1 MLGIGPHGGT
11 GETPVPLA
19 LAPGTNEERDAWVVL
34 ASVDGLG
41 PIGFGSLL
49 RRFGSGRAVLE
60 VARRQGGSGA
70 LIDPVDPRR
79 FVDDV
84 VAARIA
90 LAATDPAAVVGRVRE
105 TGVAVITLE
114 DPLFPR
120 RLFAIELPPHLLF
133 VRGDPAAMEQAHAVA
148 VVGTRRPTELGRRLA
163 ARIAAALADSGASVV
178 SGLAM
183 GIDGAAHAACVAA
196 GVPTVAV
203 LGSGHARLFPRAHAG
218 LADGIVAGGGAVV
231 SEFYPDMR
239 ATRGTFPRRN
249 RLISGLSDATIV
261 VEAPLRSGA
270 LITASWALEQGRG
283 CYLVPGPIDAT
294 TSAGCLAFLREYEG
308 VARVVA
314 TIPDLIEDLEL
325 LGTAERGPRTTA
337 EVELGLVERALVA
350 AMARG
355 ATTTDDLARST
366 GQPVATI
373 LGALT
378 LLEMRGLVTVA
389 YGRHRLAGRLA
400 GTAVA

>member
-1 MLGIGPHGGT
+1 MLGIGRHEEIEAPPPVAFDGGAD
-11 GETPVPLA
+11 P
-19 LAPGTNEERDAWVVL
+19 ERDAWIVL

-41 PIGFGSLL
+41 PVGFGSMLA
-49 RRFGSGRAVLE
+49 RFGSGVAILD
-60 VARRQGGSGA
+60 VARRPGGAAA
-70 LIDPVDPRR
+70 LVDPVDPRR
-79 FVDDV
+79 FVDEV

-90 LAATDPAAVVGRVRE
+90 LAAADPAAIVGRVRE
-105 TGVAVITLE
+105 SGVAVITLE
-114 DPLFPR
+114 DSRFPR

-133 VRGDPAAMEQAHAVA
+133 VRGDPAAMERAHAVA

-163 ARIAAALADSGASVV
+163 ARVAAALADSGASVV

-203 LGSGHARLFPRAHAG
+203 LGSGHGRLFPRAHAG

-231 SEFYPDMR
+231 SEFHPDLR

-249 RLISGLSDATIV
+249 RLISGLSDATVV

-283 CYLVPGPIDAT
+283 CYLVPGPIDAP
-294 TSAGCLAFLREYEG
+294 TSAGCLAFLRDYTG
-308 VARVVA
+308 VAQVVA

-325 LGTAERGPRTTA
+325 LGTAEGGPRTSA
-337 EVELGLVERALVA
+337 EVELGLVERALVGA
-350 AMARG
+350 LARG
-355 ATTTDDLARST
+355 ATTTDDLVRST

-400 GTAVA
+400 GAAVA

>member
-1 MLGIGPHGGT
+1 MLGIGTHAVVDEADPPT
-11 GETPVPLA
+11 
-19 LAPGTNEERDAWVVL
+19 APAASVEERDAWVVL
-34 ASVDGLG
+34 ASVEGLG
-41 PIGFGSLL
+41 PVGFGSLL

-60 VARRQGGSGA
+60 VARRTAGTA
-70 LIDPVDPRR
+70 TLVDPVDPRR
-79 FVDDV
+79 FVDEE
-84 VAARIA
+84 VAARIV
-90 LAATDPAAVVGRVRE
+90 LAAADPATIVGRVRE
-105 TGVAVITLE
+105 TGVAVVTLE

-120 RLFAIELPPHLLF
+120 RLLAIELPPHLLF
-133 VRGDPAAMEQAHAVA
+133 VRGDPAAMERAHAVA

-196 GVPTVAV
+196 GIPTIAV
-203 LGSGHARLFPRAHAG
+203 LGSGHARLFPRAHAA
-218 LADGIVAGGGAVV
+218 LADGIVEGGGAVV

-283 CYLVPGPIDAT
+283 CYLVPGPIDAP

-308 VARVVA
+308 LTRVVA

-325 LGTAERGPRTTA
+325 LGTTRSGPRSSA
-337 EVELGLVERALVA
+337 EVELGLIERALVA
-350 AMARG
+350 ALARG
-355 ATTTDDLARST
+355 ATTTDELARST

-400 GTAVA
+400 GAAVA

>member
-1 MLGIGPHGGT
+1 MLGIGTPGPA
-11 GETPVPLA
+11 GEAGPL
-19 LAPGTNEERDAWVVL
+19 PGADPRTADERDAWVVL

-41 PIGFGSLL
+41 PVGFGSLL
-49 RRFGSGRAVLE
+49 RRFGSGRAILE
-60 VARRQGGSGA
+60 IACRPGGTTA
-70 LIDPVDPRR
+70 LVDPVDPWRY
-79 FVDDV
+79 VDEA

-90 LAATDPAAVVGRVRE
+90 LAAADPASIVGRVRE
-105 TGVAVITLE
+105 SGVAVVTLE
-114 DPLFPR
+114 DASFPR
-120 RLFAIELPPHLLF
+120 RLYAIELPPHLLF
-133 VRGDPAAMEQAHAVA
+133 VRGDPAAMERAHAVA

-163 ARIAAALADSGASVV
+163 ARVAAALADSGASVV

-218 LADGIVAGGGAVV
+218 LADGIVEGGGAIV
-231 SEFYPDMR
+231 SEFHPDLQ

-261 VEAPLRSGA
+261 IEAPLRSGA

-283 CYLVPGPIDAT
+283 CFLVPGPIDAP
-294 TSAGCLAFLREYEG
+294 TSAGCLSFLREYEG
-308 VARVVA
+308 VAQIVA
-314 TIPDLIEDLEL
+314 TIPDLIADLDL
-325 LGTAERGPRTTA
+325 LGAREYGPRTAA
-337 EVELGLVERALVA
+337 EVELSLVERALVGA
-350 AMARG
+350 LALG
-355 ATTTDDLARST
+355 ATTTDDLVRST
-366 GQPVATI
+366 GQPVATV

-400 GTAVA
+400 GAAVA

>member
-1 MLGIGPHGGT
+1 MLGIGTHSGAD
-11 GETPVPLA
+11 ETRLPVPLDIGA
-19 LAPGTNEERDAWVVL
+19 GDEREAWIVL

-41 PIGFGSLL
+41 PVGFGSLL
-49 RRFGSGRAVLE
+49 RRFGSGRAVLA
-60 VARRQGGSGA
+60 VARRPGGA
-70 LIDPVDPRR
+70 QTLIDPVDPRR
-79 FVDDV
+79 FVDEA
-84 VAARIA
+84 VATRIA
-90 LAATDPAAVVGRVRE
+90 LAAGDPAAIVGRVRE
-105 TGVAVITLE
+105 SGVAVITLE

-133 VRGDPAAMEQAHAVA
+133 VRGDPAAMERAHAVA
-148 VVGTRRPTELGRRLA
+148 VVGTRRPTELGRRMA
-163 ARIAAALADSGASVV
+163 ARVAAALADSGASVV

-218 LADGIVAGGGAVV
+218 LADEIVAGGGAVV
-231 SEFYPDMR
+231 SEFHPDLR
-239 ATRGTFPRRN
+239 ATKGTFPRRN

-261 VEAPLRSGA
+261 VEAPLKSGA

-283 CYLVPGPIDAT
+283 CYLVPGPIDAP
-294 TSAGCLAFLREYEG
+294 TSAGCLAFLRDYAG
-308 VARVVA
+308 AAQIVA
-314 TIPDLIEDLEL
+314 TVPGLIEDLEL
-325 LGTAERGPRTTA
+325 LGTRDGGPRTSA
-337 EVELGLVERALVA
+337 EVELGLIERALVA
-350 AMARG
+350 ALTRG
-355 ATTTDDLARST
+355 ASTTDDLVRST
-366 GQPVATI
+366 GQPVATV

-400 GTAVA
+400 GAAVA

>member
-1 MLGIGPHGGT
+1 MLGVGT
-11 GETPVPLA
+11 PGVM
-19 LAPGTNEERDAWVVL
+19 APTTLLEAAYPGMDEERDAWIVL

-41 PIGFGSLL
+41 PVAFGSLL
-49 RRFGSGRAVLE
+49 RRFGSGRSVLE
-60 VARRQGGSGA
+60 VARRPGGTAA
-70 LIDPVDPRR
+70 LIDPVDPWR
-79 FVDDV
+79 FVDAA
-84 VAARIA
+84 VADRIVS
-90 LAATDPAAVVGRVRE
+90 AAADPAAIVGRVRE
-105 TGVAVITLE
+105 SGVSVVTLE
-114 DPLFPR
+114 DPLFPP
-120 RLFAIELPPHLLF
+120 RLYAIELPPHLLF
-133 VRGDPAAMEQAHAVA
+133 VRGDPAALDQAHAVA
-148 VVGTRRPTELGRRLA
+148 VVGTRRPTELGRRMA
-163 ARIAAALADSGASVV
+163 ARVAAALADSGASVV

-218 LADGIVAGGGAVV
+218 LAEGIVDGGGAIV
-231 SEFYPDMR
+231 SEFHPDLR

-261 VEAPLRSGA
+261 IEAPLKSGA

-283 CYLVPGPIDAT
+283 CFLLPGPIDAE

-308 VARVVA
+308 VAQIVA
-314 TIPDLIEDLEL
+314 TIPDLIGDLDL
-325 LGTAERGPRTTA
+325 LGATDRGPRTAA
-337 EVELGLVERALVA
+337 EVELGLVERALVNA
-350 AMARG
+350 LVRG
-355 ATTTDDLARST
+355 ATTTDDLVRST

-400 GTAVA
+400 GAAVA

>member
-1 MLGIGPHGGT
+1 MLGIGGHDGMDGARSPIAFAGS
-11 GETPVPLA
+11 A
-19 LAPGTNEERDAWVVL
+19 DDERDAWIVL

-41 PIGFGSLL
+41 PVGFGSLL
-49 RRFGSGRAVLE
+49 RRFGSGRAILE
-60 VARRQGGSGA
+60 VARRAGGA
-70 LIDPVDPRR
+70 TTLVDPVDPRR
-79 FVDDV
+79 FVDEV

-90 LAATDPAAVVGRVRE
+90 LAAVDPAAIVGRVRE
-105 TGVAVITLE
+105 SGVTVITLE

-133 VRGDPAAMEQAHAVA
+133 VRGDPAAMERAHAVA

-163 ARIAAALADSGASVV
+163 ARVAAALADSGASVV

-203 LGSGHARLFPRAHAG
+203 LGSGHGRLFPRAHAG
-218 LADGIVAGGGAVV
+218 LADGIVEGGGAVV
-231 SEFYPDMR
+231 SEFHPDLR
-239 ATRGTFPRRN
+239 ATKGTFPRRN

-283 CYLVPGPIDAT
+283 CYLVPGPIDAP
-294 TSAGCLAFLREYEG
+294 TSAGCLAFLRDYG
-308 VARVVA
+308 GAAQVVA
-314 TIPDLIEDLEL
+314 TIPGLIEDLEL
-325 LGTAERGPRTTA
+325 LGATEGGPRTSA
-337 EVELGLVERALVA
+337 EVELGLVERALVGA
-350 AMARG
+350 LARG
-355 ATTTDDLARST
+355 ATTTDDLVRST

-400 GTAVA
+400 GAAVA